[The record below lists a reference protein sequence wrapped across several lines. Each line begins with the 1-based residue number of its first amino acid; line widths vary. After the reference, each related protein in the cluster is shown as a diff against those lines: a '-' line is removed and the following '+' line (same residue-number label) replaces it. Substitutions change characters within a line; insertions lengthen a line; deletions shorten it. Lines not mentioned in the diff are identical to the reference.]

1 MNLLRQL
8 FYPFRSGKNSKF
20 AYFAASSLSL
30 LVPRGFYRGQLADLL
45 ASIDSRDD
53 AEEIRARA
61 AYYNKLPIAPAIP
74 LPADAQ
80 RLRQQKMGRK
90 GQVYFFYT
98 REFLRYFNPDFQWA
112 HIPGDVTFVPNVPSI
127 VKSRPISGS
136 NENAV
141 LLNLNKVRH
150 FLFVRDSVPTDRKR
164 PMACFRG
171 KIYHKPGRVDFFEK
185 WFGKPCVDLGD
196 TSSKMTR
203 KEWMAPLMTIR
214 EQLRYRYILA
224 IEGNDVASNLKW
236 VLSSNSI
243 AVMPRPTFETWFQEG
258 CLVPNVH
265 YIEIRPDYADLEDR
279 LAYYNEH
286 PEELDAIRNAAH
298 QWVDRFR
305 NQKREKLISLL
316 VLQNYFR
323 ATGQC

>member
-61 AYYNKLPIAPAIP
+61 AYYNKLPIAPPAIP

-90 GQVYFFYT
+90 GQVYFFDT

-112 HIPGDVTFVPNVPSI
+112 HIPGDVTFVPDVPSI

-196 TSSKMTR
+196 TSSKATR
-203 KEWMAPLMTIR
+203 KEWMTPLMTIR

-279 LAYYNEH
+279 LAYYNAFDEYH
-286 PEELDAIRNAAH
+286 VNHNLSAM
-298 QWVDRFR
+298 
-305 NQKREKLISLL
+305 EKLFARYINERLDIYLSM
-316 VLQNYFR
+316 LQD
-323 ATGQC
+323 Q